1 MDRPSDVLPDE
12 EHARIFRDQ
21 VVPAH
26 NLDLAASQQRPAAV
40 ILGGQPGSGK
50 DGLARTAQLE
60 FGSDVITVDPDE
72 LRRFHPRCWR
82 LGCRLAGSYCLRKK
96 EPDI

>member
-1 MDRPSDVLPDE
+1 MDRSSDVLPDE
-12 EHARIFRDQ
+12 EHARIFRDP

-50 DGLARTAQLE
+50 VGLARRAQLE

-72 LRRFHPRCWR
+72 LRRFHPGVSDFRR
-82 LGCRLAGSYCLRKK
+82 ENPLETSLDR
-96 EPDI
+96 